1 MGWLF
6 PRSGETREAN
16 LESFCA
22 SYPYNSRCQDYLSQA
37 GVIAVNS
44 QGNPVAP
51 SQVLANAQP
60 GNPVPVQGLSNT
72 TYLVIKEGPEIA
84 RYGIS
89 PVCPHQGCIVDWKP
103 QQDRFVCPCHGS
115 EFDAQGRVEEG
126 PAINPLPLV
135 TVVAKDN
142 RIRLLKRENS
152 ETNFDPRNQ
161 NYS

>member
-1 MGWLF
+1 M
-6 PRSGETREAN
+6 
-16 LESFCA
+16 
-22 SYPYNSRCQDYLSQA
+22 
-37 GVIAVNS
+37 
-44 QGNPVAP
+44 
-51 SQVLANAQP
+51 
-60 GNPVPVQGLSNT
+60 
-72 TYLVIKEGPEIA
+72 
-84 RYGIS
+84 
-89 PVCPHQGCIVDWKP
+89 DWKP